1 MYNFLKVLCAV
12 GITVWSSAA
21 SANLVTNGGF
31 DTGNFSSWTVNG
43 NGISIDSFFAAS
55 PCCDAAFG
63 AGSNDPNPGT
73 LSQTL
78 LTMPGHA
85 YAIKLSLMDESG
97 TFTNTFTVNF
107 GNFSQTITGDLA
119 PFAMTKF
126 VLNVAAADV
135 TNVNTDLVFQGIND
149 NAAWNLDNVAVVSNA
164 VPEPSSAL
172 ILGVGLLGLLS
183 MPRLLR
189 RGS

>member
-1 MYNFLKVLCAV
+1 MSNFLKVLCAV

-31 DTGNFSSWTVNG
+31 DTGNFTGWTVSG
-43 NGISIDSFFAAS
+43 NGISIDSIFAAS

-73 LSQTL
+73 LSQSL
-78 LTMPGHA
+78 LTVPNHP
-85 YAIKLSLMDESG
+85 YAIKFQLMDESG
-97 TFTNTFTVNF
+97 SFTNTFTVNF
-107 GNFSQTITGDLA
+107 GNFSQSITGDSA
-119 PFAMTKF
+119 AFAMTKF
-126 VLNVAAADV
+126 VLPVPGSDV
-135 TNVNTDLVFQGIND
+135 TSLATDLIFQGIND
-149 NAAWNLDNVAVVSNA
+149 TAAWNLDNVSVATS

-172 ILGVGLLGLLS
+172 ILGVGLIGLLS